1 MSSILAEVDQRTQL
15 AGHNRLELLLF
26 RLGGKQR
33 FGINV
38 FKVKE
43 VITCPPLTQI
53 PEAHPVMCGVAHLRG
68 QTVPILDLSM
78 GVGADPLPRDGSGYV
93 IVSEY
98 NRSVQGFLVGSVDR
112 IINMSWDQIQP
123 PPRGA
128 GKETYLTA
136 VTEFEGELIEVI
148 DVEKIMKEIAGGE
161 EEVSEGVIDE
171 KLAAEDQHILV
182 VDDSMVARNQVKRVL
197 DQLGVSSTLAR
208 DGEEAYRILA
218 GWVDEGKDLD
228 HFLTMIISDIEMPK
242 MDGYTLTTKIRQHP
256 AMQDLYIL
264 LHTSLSGVFN
274 QAMVEKV
281 GANRFLA
288 KFEPD
293 ELAIAVQE
301 KLREHEAKRAAA

>member
-53 PEAHPVMCGVAHLRG
+53 PEAHPIMCGVAHLRG

-171 KLAAEDQHILV
+171 QLATEDQHILV

-218 GWVDEGKDLD
+218 SWVDEGKDLD
-228 HFLTMIISDIEMPK
+228 HFLTMVISDIEMPK

-288 KFEPD
+288 KFDPD